1 MEFLLQQA
9 FTTILISVLVEIVV
23 VNNLPKWR
31 KKEQDEKQ
39 SAIAEKKVCLSGML
53 RKQWTAL
60 MLVLIACGIL
70 FTLFPSWLL
79 NWIGIDHKIVLLI
92 FWGYALFLIIINLPK
107 LTKYEY
113 DEHSF
118 KRINAFGFSKTF
130 QYEDV
135 VEVIET
141 KTAYK
146 IITKIKKIR
155 FGRGLCGA
163 DNFIIYLKKKCNLG

>member
-1 MEFLLQQA
+1 MEFLLQA

-60 MLVLIACGIL
+60 MLILAACGIL

-79 NWIGIDHKIVLLI
+79 DWIGIDHKIVLLI
-92 FWGYALFLIIINLPK
+92 FWGYVFLMLMLNLPK
-107 LTKYEY
+107 LVKYEY
-113 DEHSF
+113 NEDGF
-118 KRINAFGFSKTF
+118 KRTNAFGFIRCF
-130 QYEDV
+130 RYEDV

-141 KTAYK
+141 KKAYK
-146 IITKIKKIR
+146 IITKTQKLR

-163 DNFIIYLKKKCNLG
+163 DNFIIYLQKKCNFN